1 MMTKTF
7 YLSLLCLGMVTNG
20 LGRPTEECPILG
32 PVLPSGFDLSKF
44 KVVQET
50 KSNFPNIIESILS
63 SGTINETHTSFAINV
78 FSTAT
83 NESLYSYYHAAEAL
97 NDTLSTGKL
106 DDETVFRI
114 GSVSKLYTAYALLA
128 NSGFD
133 IVNRPVTEILP
144 ELAGNNRSEPTERVI
159 WEDVTIG
166 ALLSHQAGS
175 GGVPLEIAV
184 LCPNNTIPGCTF
196 EDFLAY
202 MKMNKRPVTLPY
214 EVPVYSDGGF
224 AMLGGVLQRLTGL
237 PYNDAIKT
245 ILGKPLGLN
254 SSTSIEPKDND
265 RNVLVVPGPA
275 EVSSWGQDKQVIAGT
290 GGVYSNGADLR
301 RLGLSILN
309 SEILTAVETRRWM
322 KPQGNTASLTFSVGA
337 PWEINRLAL
346 PVSLTSNRTRIS
358 DIYTKLGGNSGYA
371 AVIALSPDHGIGFSI
386 LTAGVGAV
394 PARIP
399 LRNAV
404 GTAFIS
410 AAERAGWENANKT
423 YPGTFVDESR
433 DGSNLTITVDEG
445 QPGLGLESF
454 FVNGSEWRAN
464 LTFPA
469 SDPIYGDDIL
479 VRLYPIGA
487 KSVSISTQL
496 ISYRAVPQIKPIEPR
511 SAVEGGEGLFDDGCT
526 TWESV
531 GFWGD
536 GDEFT
541 FKVVD
546 GEVISVT
553 NLALGDLN
561 RSEYNRISGGKD

>member
-1 MMTKTF
+1 MKTF
-7 YLSLLCLGMVTNG
+7 FSSLLCLGLVRNG

-32 PVLPSGFDLSKF
+32 PVLPSGFDLSEF
-44 KVVQET
+44 KVIKEA
-50 KSNFPNIIESILS
+50 KSNFPETIESLFS
-63 SGTINETHTSFAINV
+63 SGIINETHTSFAINV

-97 NDTLSTGKL
+97 DDTLSTGKL

-114 GSVSKLYTAYALLA
+114 GSVSKLYTAYAILA

-133 IVNRPVTEILP
+133 VVNCPVTEILP
-144 ELAGNNRSEPTERVI
+144 ELAGNNRSDLTERII

-175 GGVPLEIAV
+175 GGAPLEIST
-184 LCPNNTIPGCTF
+184 CPNDAIPGCGF

-202 MKMNKRPVTLPY
+202 MKLNKRPVTLPY

-224 AMLGGVLQRLTGL
+224 AMLGGVLERLSGL

-245 ILGKPLGLN
+245 VLGKPLGLN
-254 SSTSIEPKDND
+254 SSTSIAPKGKD
-265 RNVLVVPGPA
+265 RNVLAIPGPP
-275 EVSSWGQDKQVIAGT
+275 EVSSWAQDKQVIAGT
-290 GGVYSNGADLR
+290 GGVYSSGADLR
-301 RLGLSILN
+301 RIGLSILN
-309 SEILTAVETRRWM
+309 NEILTSVETRRWM
-322 KPQGNTASLTFSVGA
+322 KPQGNTASLTMSVGA
-337 PWEINRLAL
+337 PWEINRLTL
-346 PVSLTSNRTRIS
+346 PVSPKSNRTRIS
-358 DIYTKLGGNSGYA
+358 DIYTKLGGNAGYA
-371 AVIALSPDHGIGFSI
+371 AVIALSPDHGIGFSV

-399 LRNAV
+399 LRNAI
-404 GTAFIS
+404 GTAFIT
-410 AAERAGWENANKT
+410 AAERAGWENAERT

-433 DGSNLTITVDEG
+433 NGSNLTITVDEG

-454 FVNGSEWRAN
+454 FINGSEWRAN
-464 LTFPA
+464 LTAPA

-487 KSVSISTQL
+487 TSVSGSTQL
-496 ISYRAVPQIKPIEPR
+496 ISYRAVSQLKPIVPR

-546 GEVISVT
+546 GEVVSVT
-553 NLALGDLN
+553 NLALVDLH
-561 RSEYNRISGGKD
+561 RAEYTRVSGKKYYE